1 MEIKVQLVTIG
12 NVNATVVNNGNY
24 PVLMSGNAT
33 CGTTSN
39 ITNTTNTD
47 SNISK
52 GDKFNQISAFLFML
66 ILTVF

>member
-33 CGTTSN
+33 CGTTTN
-39 ITNTTNTD
+39 ITNTTNTY
-47 SNISK
+47 SNK
-52 GDKFNQISAFLFML
+52 R
-66 ILTVF
+66 

>member
-12 NVNATVVNNGNY
+12 NVNATVANSGNY
-24 PVLMSGNAT
+24 PVSMSGNAT
-33 CGTTSN
+33 CETTTN

-52 GDKFNQISAFLFML
+52 GDKFIQISAFLFML

>member
-33 CGTTSN
+33 YETTTN